1 MQGNC
6 WDDDVSSIVGDS
18 KKKIVGAQIKKSQ
31 KQFGADLGDK
41 KYHPCKRGSGNDFDI
56 DQSRDTKKSNKNCNY
71 RAQFKKGKT
80 LISCQFLNFWRSVNG
95 GQKL

>member
-18 KKKIVGAQIKKSQ
+18 KKKKIVGAQIKKSQ
-31 KQFGADLGDK
+31 KQFGGDLGDK

-56 DQSRDTKKSNKNCNY
+56 DKVGTLKKTTRIVITEHNS
-71 RAQFKKGKT
+71 KKGK
-80 LISCQFLNFWRSVNG
+80 L
-95 GQKL
+95 

>member
-18 KKKIVGAQIKKSQ
+18 KQKIVGAQI
-31 KQFGADLGDK
+31 GADLGDK

-56 DQSRDTKKSNKNCNY
+56 DQSRDTKKSNKNCYY

-80 LISCQFLNFWRSVNG
+80 LI
-95 GQKL
+95 